1 MFELSSSFQS
11 PVKREG
17 YIRFKCNFNLRNFLE
32 SGLEQRFFRSKF
44 SGLSN
49 QKIH

>member
-17 YIRFKCNFNLRNFLE
+17 YL
-32 SGLEQRFFRSKF
+32 GLNVTLICETFSKV
-44 SGLSN
+44 G
-49 QKIH
+49 

>member
-17 YIRFKCNFNLRNFLE
+17 YLGSNV

-44 SGLSN
+44 SGLST